1 MNVEINS
8 KDYDDRVVSQGIQ
21 FQIENYYE
29 PIEIQSKRRIETVL
43 NALNP
48 QAGEKI
54 LDVGCGVGTFAFH
67 SAKAGAF
74 TVGIDYSA
82 ESIKIAEILAERY
95 GMSDRMKFTTG
106 NAISLPFEN
115 SSFDK
120 IVSADFIEHITLE
133 EKYPL
138 CAEIC
143 RVLKPGGL
151 IVIFTPNGIREKI
164 GDIYWHIRHL
174 LFNDKIPTT
183 DLHFGLTHKYEF
195 EKILNK
201 NILNFKLTYTDTTRP
216 YLAKLP
222 LFKTF
227 LGLNLLWIIKKEMP

>member
-1 MNVEINS
+1 MNVEIEP
-8 KDYDDRVVSQGIQ
+8 KAYDDRIIAQGIQ
-21 FQIENYYE
+21 FQVDNYYE
-29 PIEIQSKRRIETVL
+29 PVEIQSMRRIETVL

-67 SAKAGAF
+67 AAKSGAF
-74 TVGIDYSA
+74 TTGIDYSV
-82 ESIKIAEILAERY
+82 ESIKVAEILAERY
-95 GMSDRMKFTTG
+95 EMSDRMKFTTG

-138 CAEIC
+138 CVEMC

-164 GDIYWHIRHL
+164 GDVYWHIRHF
-174 LFNDKIPTT
+174 LFGDKVPTT
-183 DLHFGLTHKYEF
+183 DLHFGLTHKCEF
-195 EKILNK
+195 EKILRQN
-201 NILNFKLTYTDTTRP
+201 NLNFKLLYTDTTRP

-222 LFKTF
+222 LLKTV